1 MVSRNPKKSSGGKKI
16 LSLILVVLLAIV
28 GYFYESNYNP
38 ETEKNVDW
46 STVTTVTPTE
56 TPVTYSEVPKID
68 SKKLQIYFL
77 DVGQA
82 DSIFIT
88 NNGEN
93 MLIDAGNNED
103 GKLVVDFLK
112 SMNIT
117 KIDYLI
123 GTHPHEDHI
132 GGLDDVINEMDIG
145 KIFMPKKSST
155 TKTFKDVLTAISN
168 KNLKVK
174 APKVG
179 DKFNVGNAVC
189 EVMSIEND
197 ADNANEAS
205 IVIEMTYGSQK
216 FLFTGDME
224 TNNEKARD
232 WNDIDVL
239 KVAHHGSRT
248 SSSKLF
254 LSQTLPEVAVISLGK
269 DNDYGHPHEE
279 VVKRLENVE
288 ATIYRTDERGTIL
301 LVSDGEENEI
311 QFLAISCDGNAKEE
325 KE

>member
-189 EVMSIEND
+189 EVMSIKND

-224 TNNEKARD
+224 TKNEKARD

-288 ATIYRTDERGTIL
+288 ATIYRTDESGTIL

>member
-1 MVSRNPKKSSGGKKI
+1 MVSRNPKKSSDGKKI

-38 ETEKNVDW
+38 ESEKNVDW

-56 TPVTYSEVPKID
+56 TPITYSEVPKID
-68 SKKLQIYFL
+68 SQKLQIYFL

-197 ADNANEAS
+197 ADNANEVS

-224 TNNEKARD
+224 TENEKARD

-288 ATIYRTDERGTIL
+288 ATIYRTDESGTIL
-301 LVSDGEENEI
+301 LVSDGEKNEI

>member
-1 MVSRNPKKSSGGKKI
+1 MVSKNPKKSSGSKKI
-16 LSLILVVLLAIV
+16 LSLILVVLLAIA
-28 GYFYESNYNP
+28 GYFYDSNYNS
-38 ETEKNVDW
+38 ETEKNIDW
-46 STVTTVTPTE
+46 SAVTTITPTVA
-56 TPVTYSEVPKID
+56 PATYSEVPKID
-68 SKKLQIYFL
+68 SQKLQIYFL

-103 GKLVVDFLK
+103 GQLIVDFLK
-112 SMNIT
+112 SMNVT

-145 KIFMPKKSST
+145 KIFMPKKSSN
-155 TKTFKDVLTAISN
+155 TKTFEDVLNAIAN
-168 KNLKVK
+168 KKLKVK

-179 DKFNVGNAVC
+179 DKFTIGEAVC
-189 EVMSIEND
+189 EVMSIENE
-197 ADNANEAS
+197 ADNANETS

-224 TNNEKARD
+224 TKNEKARD

-248 SSSKLF
+248 SSSKTF

-279 VVKRLENVE
+279 VVKRLKNVE
-288 ATIYRTDERGTIL
+288 ATIYRTDESGTIL
-301 LVSDGEENEI
+301 LVSDGEKNEI

-325 KE
+325 KK

>member
-1 MVSRNPKKSSGGKKI
+1 M
-16 LSLILVVLLAIV
+16 
-28 GYFYESNYNP
+28 
-38 ETEKNVDW
+38 
-46 STVTTVTPTE
+46 
-56 TPVTYSEVPKID
+56 
-68 SKKLQIYFL
+68 
-77 DVGQA
+77 
-82 DSIFIT
+82 
-88 NNGEN
+88 
-93 MLIDAGNNED
+93 
-103 GKLVVDFLK
+103 VDFLK

-288 ATIYRTDERGTIL
+288 ATIYRTDESGTIL

>member
-103 GKLVVDFLK
+103 GKLVVDFLR

-224 TNNEKARD
+224 TKNEKARD

-288 ATIYRTDERGTIL
+288 ATIYRTDESGTIL

>member
-1 MVSRNPKKSSGGKKI
+1 MVSRNPKKSSDGKKI

-38 ETEKNVDW
+38 ESEKNVDW

-68 SKKLQIYFL
+68 NQKLQIYFL

-123 GTHPHEDHI
+123 GTHPHEDHL

-197 ADNANEAS
+197 ADNANEVS

-224 TNNEKARD
+224 TENEKARD

-288 ATIYRTDERGTIL
+288 ATIYRTDESGTIL
-301 LVSDGEENEI
+301 LVSDGEKNEI

>member
-16 LSLILVVLLAIV
+16 LSLILIVLLAIV

-112 SMNIT
+112 SMNVT

-224 TNNEKARD
+224 TKNEKARD

-288 ATIYRTDERGTIL
+288 ATIYRTDESGTIL
-301 LVSDGEENEI
+301 LVSDGEKNEI
-311 QFLAISCDGNAKEE
+311 QFLAISCDGNVTEE

>member
-16 LSLILVVLLAIV
+16 LSLILIVLLAIV

-224 TNNEKARD
+224 TKNEKARD

-288 ATIYRTDERGTIL
+288 ATIYRTDESGTIL
-301 LVSDGEENEI
+301 LVSDGEKNEI

>member
-288 ATIYRTDERGTIL
+288 ATIYRTDESGTIL

>member
-279 VVKRLENVE
+279 VVKHLENVE
-288 ATIYRTDERGTIL
+288 ATIYRTDESGTIL
-301 LVSDGEENEI
+301 LVSDGEEDEI

>member
-103 GKLVVDFLK
+103 GKLVVDFLR

-288 ATIYRTDERGTIL
+288 ATIYRTDESGTIL

>member
-254 LSQTLPEVAVISLGK
+254 LSQTLPEVAVISLGR

-288 ATIYRTDERGTIL
+288 ATIYRTDESGTIL

>member
-16 LSLILVVLLAIV
+16 LSLILIVLLAIV

-224 TNNEKARD
+224 TKNEKARD

-288 ATIYRTDERGTIL
+288 ATIYRTDESGTIL
-301 LVSDGEENEI
+301 LVSDGEKNEI
-311 QFLAISCDGNAKEE
+311 QFLAISCDGNVTEE

>member
-1 MVSRNPKKSSGGKKI
+1 MVSRNPKKSSDGKKI

-28 GYFYESNYNP
+28 CYFYESNYNP
-38 ETEKNVDW
+38 ESEKNVDW

-68 SKKLQIYFL
+68 SQKLQIYFL

-197 ADNANEAS
+197 ADNANEVS

-224 TNNEKARD
+224 TENEKARD

-288 ATIYRTDERGTIL
+288 ATIYRTDESGTIL
-301 LVSDGEENEI
+301 LVSDGEKNEI

>member
-205 IVIEMTYGSQK
+205 IVIEMTYSSQK

-288 ATIYRTDERGTIL
+288 ATIYRTDESGTIL